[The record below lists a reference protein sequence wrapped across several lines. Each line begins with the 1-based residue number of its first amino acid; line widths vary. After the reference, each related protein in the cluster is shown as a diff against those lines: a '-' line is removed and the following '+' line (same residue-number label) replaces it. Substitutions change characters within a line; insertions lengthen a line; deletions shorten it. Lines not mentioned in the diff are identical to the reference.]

1 MSESRRNRKVIAA
14 GLVAASIAVVGV
26 AFFGLDIVRSAT
38 ATDIK
43 KDTGAA
49 VAVAG
54 TGAAPRIVAS
64 VDGSDISEAELLPFL
79 NAGLDRAV
87 AVDRAINKV
96 VAANGAD
103 KMYRQQ
109 AKTAMQS
116 AKNEILANVFINQR
130 STELR
135 ESISEADIK
144 TFYDTRVKAEDF
156 TAFRLKFFVSVDP
169 KEAQEVYD
177 GVGRGEKES
186 LAKLVYAK
194 KEGEHYV
201 SAAEVPYGLGV
212 AIKGLKA
219 GERLKPVTVREG
231 VLVLY
236 VEDIKTTPKPAIEKV
251 QAEIKDLLITERFN
265 ADMKAR
271 RAASKIE
278 LRG

>member
-1 MSESRRNRKVIAA
+1 MSDSVHNRKFIAA
-14 GLVAASIAVVGV
+14 GLVVATIAVVSV
-26 AFFGLDIVRSAT
+26 AFFGLDVLRSAA

-43 KDTGAA
+43 KD
-49 VAVAG
+49 AG
-54 TGAAPRIVAS
+54 TASTVAATGSRIVAS
-64 VDGSDISEAELLPFL
+64 VDGAEISEAELLPFL

-116 AKNEILANVFINQR
+116 AKNDVLANVFINQR
-130 STELR
+130 SIELR
-135 ESISEADIK
+135 DSVSEADVK
-144 TFYDTRVKAEDF
+144 AFYDTRVKAEDF

-169 KEAQEVYD
+169 KEAQEVFD
-177 GVGRGEKES
+177 GVGRGDKDA
-186 LAKLVYAK
+186 LAKLAYAK

-212 AIKGLKA
+212 AVKGLKA
-219 GERLKPVTVREG
+219 GERLRPVTVREG
-231 VLVLY
+231 VLILY
-236 VEDIKTTPKPAIEKV
+236 VEDIKANPKPALDKV
-251 QAEIKDLLITERFN
+251 KAEIKDLLITERFN

-271 RAASKIE
+271 RAASRIE

>member
-1 MSESRRNRKVIAA
+1 MSESTRNRKVVAA
-14 GLVAASIAVVGV
+14 GLVVASIVVVGG
-26 AFFGLDIVRSAT
+26 AFFGLDLLRSAA

-43 KDTGAA
+43 KDAG
-49 VAVAG
+49 VAVAAAGAG
-54 TGAAPRIVAS
+54 TATRIVAS
-64 VDGSDISEAELLPFL
+64 VDGSEISEAELLPFL

-96 VAANGAD
+96 VAANSAD
-103 KMYRQQ
+103 KLYRQQ
-109 AKTAMQS
+109 AKSAMQS

-130 STELR
+130 SAELR
-135 ESISEADIK
+135 DSVSDADIK

-177 GVGRGEKES
+177 GIGRGEKES
-186 LAKLVYAK
+186 LAKLVFAK

-212 AIKGLKA
+212 AVKGLKA

-231 VLVLY
+231 VLILY
-236 VEDIKTTPKPAIEKV
+236 VEDVKANPKPALEKV

-271 RAASKIE
+271 RAASRIE
-278 LRG
+278 LKG

>member
-1 MSESRRNRKVIAA
+1 MNEPMRNRKIVAA
-14 GLVAASIAVVGV
+14 CLVAASIVVVGM
-26 AFFGLDIVRSAT
+26 AFFGLDILRSAA

-43 KDTGAA
+43 KEASAAA
-49 VAVAG
+49 VAAG
-54 TGAAPRIVAS
+54 AGGGARIVAS
-64 VDGSDISEAELLPFL
+64 VDGSEISEAELLPFL

-130 STELR
+130 SIELR
-135 ESISEADIK
+135 DSVTEADVK
-144 TFYDTRVKAEDF
+144 AFYDTRVKAEDF

-169 KEAQEVYD
+169 KEAQDVYD
-177 GVGRGEKES
+177 GIGRGEKES
-186 LAKLVYAK
+186 LAKLAFAK

-212 AIKGLKA
+212 AVKGMKA

-231 VLVLY
+231 VLILY
-236 VEDIKTTPKPAIEKV
+236 VDDVKTNPKPALEKV

-271 RAASKIE
+271 RAASRIE